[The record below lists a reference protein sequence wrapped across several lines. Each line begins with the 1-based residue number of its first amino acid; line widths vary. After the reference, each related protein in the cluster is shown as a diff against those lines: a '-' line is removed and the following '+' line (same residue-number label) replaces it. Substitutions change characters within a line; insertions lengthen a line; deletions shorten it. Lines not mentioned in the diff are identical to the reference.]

1 MEEGVV
7 GATELLDAKVVV
19 VDEALKRFYAILHCA
34 HFDAAAHA
42 VEGHR
47 DHGVA
52 GLPTDGAV
60 FGIVGDRA
68 HTRPGFGGDT
78 IPSEGF
84 NPPRVPYICSKEH
97 HVLMLSHPG

>member
-7 GATELLDAKVVV
+7 CATELLDAEVVV
-19 VDEALKRFYAILHCA
+19 VDEALKRFLAILHGA

-42 VEGHR
+42 VKGHG

-60 FGIVGDRA
+60 FGIVGD
-68 HTRPGFGGDT
+68 
-78 IPSEGF
+78 
-84 NPPRVPYICSKEH
+84 
-97 HVLMLSHPG
+97 